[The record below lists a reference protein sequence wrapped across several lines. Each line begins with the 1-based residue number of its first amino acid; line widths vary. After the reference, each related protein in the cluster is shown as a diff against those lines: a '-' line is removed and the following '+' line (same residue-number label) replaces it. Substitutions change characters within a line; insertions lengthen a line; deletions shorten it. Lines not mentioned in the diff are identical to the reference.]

1 MALLPFFPPKTLKL
15 MGGLGLSESDVLDVF
30 DHGEKSGNGLVRKYS
45 GYEIGLFY
53 ATDKITGQPIITYV
67 WKRERR

>member
-1 MALLPFFPPKTLKL
+1 MTK
-15 MGGLGLSESDVLDVF
+15 LGLSEFSVLDVF
-30 DHGEKSGNGLVRKYS
+30 HKGRYLKGRDGMVKKYT

-53 ATDKITGQPIITYV
+53 ARDKNTGDYIITYV